1 MSDKTEKATPRR
13 LQRAR
18 RDGDIAKSTHLSTAI
33 SSLLWWLLF
42 TFEAPV
48 LFAACVRATGAI
60 LSLDATRP
68 FEWQLTSALEALTE
82 PGRTVLVMSGLGAMA
97 VIVPELAQ
105 TRGLI
110 AFKRVAPD
118 FKRLNPVEGFK
129 NLFGLKLVFDT
140 GIVLVQFAILIFMA
154 WRAIE
159 NWIGLAVPAHA
170 LAPLAQLALIA
181 DAHMHLLGLV
191 ALSQLAPAAGD
202 YALQQ
207 VLRNRRLRMNK
218 DELKRE
224 YRDENGDAH
233 VKSRRRALHRQLNQ

>member
-1 MSDKTEKATPRR
+1 MSEKTEKATPRR

-18 RDGDIAKSTHLSTAI
+18 RDGDIAKSIHLSTAV

-42 TFEAPV
+42 AFEAPA

-68 FEWQLTSALEALTE
+68 FEWQLKAALEALTE
-82 PGRTVLVMSGLGAMA
+82 PARTALAISGLGAMA

-110 AFKRVAPD
+110 AFKRIAPD

-129 NLFGLKLVFDT
+129 NLFSLKLVFDT
-140 GIVLVQFAILIFMA
+140 GIASIQFAILIFIA
-154 WRAIE
+154 WRAIVS
-159 NWIGLAVPAHA
+159 WIGLAVPAHA

-191 ALSQLAPAAGD
+191 ALSQIAPAAAD

-224 YRDENGDAH
+224 YRDENGDPY
-233 VKSRRRALHRQLNQ
+233 VKSRRRSLHRQLNQ